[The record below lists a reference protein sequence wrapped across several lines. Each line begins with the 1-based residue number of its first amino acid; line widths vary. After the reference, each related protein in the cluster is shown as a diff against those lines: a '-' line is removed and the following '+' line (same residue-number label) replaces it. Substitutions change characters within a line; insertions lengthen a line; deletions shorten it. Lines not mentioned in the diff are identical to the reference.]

1 MSLFSNNFHGGIIIR
16 QIKRRKEKKKRKI
29 FEKHG
34 KSLHQS
40 RDVKSH
46 VYSRENDR
54 FVPLVVEN
62 IFQNGGENNISCLLQ
77 ALVTIY

>member
-16 QIKRRKEKKKRKI
+16 QIKRRKEKGNKENLRKTWKTSPPKSRR
-29 FEKHG
+29 EK
-34 KSLHQS
+34 
-40 RDVKSH
+40 
-46 VYSRENDR
+46 
-54 FVPLVVEN
+54 FTFILVVEN